1 METASAPIRAIP
13 MEFFDRQW
21 SSYRAIVEHDLME
34 HAALAAATAAAI
46 DTWLAARGHGATAPA
61 LVDLGCGDL
70 ALLAPLLRRL
80 PLAQYTGLDLAPV
93 VLPLAER
100 ALGPVPYPTSWQ
112 EGDLLAWAEQSE
124 GPSTDL
130 LHSSFAVHHLDDEQ
144 KRRFLSGARRRIRP
158 GGLFL
163 WGDVFRMPQE
173 SLAAYLERYILRIR
187 SWTGLSPEQQ
197 EHVIQHLSRFDKPA
211 DRHEIVAVAQGCGWN
226 WRWIWQGQHGAEAL
240 ALLSPVP

>member
-1 METASAPIRAIP
+1 

-21 SSYRAIVEHDLME
+21 SSYRAIVEQDLME
-34 HAALAAATAAAI
+34 HAALAAATAAGLDA
-46 DTWLAARGHGATAPA
+46 WLAARASGAAAPT

-80 PLAQYTGLDLAPV
+80 PLAHYTGLDLAPA

-112 EGDLLAWAEQSE
+112 QGDLLAWAEQNE

-130 LHSSFAVHHLDDEQ
+130 LHSSFAVHHLDDGQ

-163 WGDVFRMPQE
+163 WADGFRLPQE
-173 SLAAYLERYILRIR
+173 SLATYLERYIGRIR
-187 SWTGLSPEQQ
+187 RWTPLSLEQQ
-197 EHVIQHLSRFDKPA
+197 EQVIQHLRGFDQPA
-211 DRHEIVAVAQGCGWN
+211 DRQEIVAVAESCGWS
-226 WRWIWQGQHGAEAL
+226 WRWLWQGQHGAEAL